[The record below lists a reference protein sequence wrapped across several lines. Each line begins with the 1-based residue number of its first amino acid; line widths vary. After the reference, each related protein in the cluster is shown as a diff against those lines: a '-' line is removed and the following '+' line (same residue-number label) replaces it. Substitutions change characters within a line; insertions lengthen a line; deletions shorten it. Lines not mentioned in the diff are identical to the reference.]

1 MNKNAAKAYGAGFIL
16 TLILMMPASSV
27 QAGQQAPSE
36 RFGHQDVP
44 TTQLTKEH
52 DLTLK
57 VADAADAAAAE
68 LRSDKGATKQRLKD
82 IYDFFLNF
90 VDACHHEKEEQ
101 YYFPVALIA
110 DPGLESLITTLK
122 LHHEIGK
129 ALLSGV
135 ERSITL
141 WEDSPKL
148 ARLEAADNLAAYAT
162 LLRRHIDIE
171 STQLMS
177 KIEAALSPEQRK
189 LIRSGFHYIES
200 EQLGEGFHEKYH
212 ALAMK
217 ILEQKKS

>member
-1 MNKNAAKAYGAGFIL
+1 MNKYAAKAYGAGFIL
-16 TLILMMPASSV
+16 TLILIMSASSV
-27 QAGQQAPSE
+27 SAGQQAPSE

-44 TTQLTKEH
+44 TRQLTKEH

-57 VADAADAAAAE
+57 VADAADAAAAQ
-68 LRSDKGATKQRLKD
+68 LRSDERATKQRLID
-82 IYDFFLNF
+82 MHDFFVNF
-90 VDACHHEKEEQ
+90 VDACHHGKEEQ

-110 DPGLESLITTLK
+110 EPGLESLIATLK

-148 ARLEAADNLAAYAT
+148 ARHEAADNLEAYAA

-171 STQLMS
+171 STQLMN
-177 KIEAALSPEQRK
+177 KVEAALSPEQQDV
-189 LIRSGFHYIES
+189 IRSGFHYIEA

-217 ILEQKKS
+217 ILEQSKS

>member
-1 MNKNAAKAYGAGFIL
+1 MNNHTVKVYVVGLFLTFIL
-16 TLILMMPASSV
+16 MIPALV
-27 QAGQQAPSE
+27 VLAGEQAPSE
-36 RFGHQDVP
+36 RFGHQDMP
-44 TTQLTKEH
+44 TRQLTKEH

-57 VADAADAAAAE
+57 VANTAE
-68 LRSDKGATKQRLKD
+68 ATVAQLRSDETVTRQRLID
-82 IYDFFLNF
+82 MCDFFVNF
-90 VDACHHEKEEQ
+90 VDACHHGKEEQ

-110 DPGLESLITTLK
+110 EPGLKSLITTLK

-129 ALLSGV
+129 VLLSGV

-141 WEDSPKL
+141 WDDSPKL

-171 STQLMS
+171 STQLMN
-177 KIEAALSPEQRK
+177 KVEAALSPEQQEV
-189 LIRSGFHYIES
+189 IRSGFHYIEA

-217 ILEQKKS
+217 IL

>member
-1 MNKNAAKAYGAGFIL
+1 MNKHTAKAYVAGLIL
-16 TLILMMPASSV
+16 TFILMMPASSV
-27 QAGQQAPSE
+27 LAAEQSPSE

-44 TTQLTKEH
+44 TRQLTKEH

-57 VADAADAAAAE
+57 VANAADAAAAQ
-68 LRSDKGATKQRLKD
+68 LLSDEKATKQRLID
-82 IYDFFLNF
+82 MHDFFVNF

-110 DPGLESLITTLK
+110 EPGLESLIATLK

-141 WEDSPKL
+141 WDDSPKL
-148 ARLEAADNLAAYAT
+148 SRLEAADNLAAYAT

-171 STQLMS
+171 STQLMN
-177 KIEAALSPEQRK
+177 KVEATISPEQQDV
-189 LIRSGFHYIES
+189 IRSGFNYIEA

-217 ILEQKKS
+217 ILEQSKS